1 MEGIVKF
8 LLNDK
13 DYRSMLLRKYFHF
26 VLIPMVNPDGV
37 YEGLFRTDLNG
48 DNLNRHYKYCDPE
61 KQ

>member
-1 MEGIVKF
+1 
-8 LLNDK
+8 
-13 DYRSMLLRKYFHF
+13 MLLRKYFHF

-37 YEGLFRTDLNG
+37 FEGLFRTDLNG